1 MAAWTS
7 LEGLRVLVI
16 EDEALIGLDL
26 EQMLEDLGC
35 DVVRRSDASID
46 ADALASLAVNA
57 AVLDVAL
64 ANGNSYPVADL
75 LAELGIPFIFATGYE
90 SVDDRFHLVPLIQ
103 KPFGREEL
111 ADALRRTTARKQAK

>member
-7 LEGLRVLVI
+7 LEGLRVLVV

-35 DVVRRSDASID
+35 DVVRRSNASID

-75 LAELGIPFIFATGYE
+75 LAEHGIPFIFATGYE
-90 SVDDRFHLVPLIQ
+90 SVDDRFRLVPLIQ
-103 KPFGREEL
+103 
-111 ADALRRTTARKQAK
+111 